1 MKMRVGVLLL
11 MSSLVLPHFAL
22 AQEDALRPRLGDI
35 MVTAQWRHIK
45 LWFAGKSENWD
56 LASYQ
61 VDRLRESLEIAA
73 LLYTGI
79 PAEDVNNTADPI
91 ESIRG
96 AVEAKDTAK
105 FTQGFNEL
113 TAACN
118 ACHEHIGR
126 GFIVIQTPTAS
137 PFSDQDFAPR

>member
-1 MKMRVGVLLL
+1 MRTVAAIGAVILALG
-11 MSSLVLPHFAL
+11 LPPLAV

-35 MVTAQWRHIK
+35 MVAAQWRHIK
-45 LWFAGKSENWD
+45 LWFAGKAENWE
-56 LASYQ
+56 LANHEI
-61 VDRLRESLEIAA
+61 DRIRESLATAA

-91 ESIRG
+91 DAIR
-96 AVEAKDTAK
+96 AAIAAKDSTR
-105 FTQGFNEL
+105 FVQGFNQF

-118 ACHEHIGR
+118 ACHQRIGR
-126 GFIVIQTPTAS
+126 GFIVIQTPTSS

>member
-1 MKMRVGVLLL
+1 MRRLAVIGAVLL
-11 MSSLVLPHFAL
+11 SLVLPPFAA
-22 AQEDALRPRLGDI
+22 AQEEALRPRLGDI
-35 MVTAQWRHIK
+35 MVAAQWRHIK
-45 LWFAGKSENWD
+45 LWFAGKSRNWD
-56 LASYQ
+56 LASYE

-79 PAEDVNNTADPI
+79 PADDVNATADPI
-91 ESIRG
+91 EAIR
-96 AVEAKDTAK
+96 AAIAAKDGGK
-105 FTQGFNEL
+105 FRKGFNDL

-126 GFIVIQTPTAS
+126 GFIVIQTPTSS